1 LKSNSINK
9 IDWKKIWN
17 NRKIIYKYNKTPL
30 EKLMLLNGHQFS
42 SSGINISNWKN
53 YANNISKKI
62 KISKKESIF
71 EYGCGS
77 GALLYLFKFKAKK
90 IMGCDYSLELIRAS
104 KKIFPQLKIIHV
116 DCAKF
121 KTNLKFDHVISSSM
135 LEYVK
140 PGDQKIIIKNM
151 LSVFKKTLFIGEILN
166 KTYENNFL
174 KKFNKEKNYYNFIN
188 KSYFIELCKKND
200 LKLKILPSLLP
211 NSRQKYYRYS
221 VLIKKK

>member
-1 LKSNSINK
+1 MTG
-9 IDWKKIWN
+9 KKFG
-17 NRKIIYKYNKTPL
+17 IIEKLFTNIIRLPL

-42 SSGINISNWKN
+42 SNGINISNWKN

-62 KISKKESIF
+62 KISKKKSIF

-151 LSVFKKTLFIGEILN
+151 LSVFKKTLFIG
-166 KTYENNFL
+166 
-174 KKFNKEKNYYNFIN
+174 KF
-188 KSYFIELCKKND
+188 
-200 LKLKILPSLLP
+200 
-211 NSRQKYYRYS
+211 
-221 VLIKKK
+221 